1 MASHRLTE
9 WLARAVVVLLA
20 AGPPSAALLAH
31 RFEARGVVA
40 LRGVMPET
48 GGWQPATLTA
58 TAGESLRLRLTS
70 GDVMHGFAIGRDN
83 RPPVDVK
90 PGQVTEITLRFDHP
104 GTYTFYC
111 TRWCG
116 PNHWRMRGTIEV
128 TGSGVA
134 PDRAAPAPYLA
145 LGIDLDAP
153 HPSGV
158 QPDRIP
164 SAARGAMLDAGVPEA
179 YFARDYVRR
188 HSPAAVWRA
197 FRADLGL
204 RGFTDRQLWDLVAS
218 VWRGNTSAAALETGR
233 RLYATNC
240 AACHGPT
247 GRGDGVMV
255 AALREARRAPAED
268 AVGHSRN
275 RHTVAKPAD
284 FTDPDFLGASPVLLH
299 GKIVRGGM
307 GTGMPYWG
315 PVFTDPGIWALVDF
329 LYGFQFA
336 YDPQGG
342 QQ

>member
-1 MASHRLTE
+1 MAARRLTE
-9 WLARAVVVLLA
+9 WLGRAAVVLLA
-20 AGPPSAALLAH
+20 AGPPSAVVLAH
-31 RFEARGVVA
+31 GFGAREVVT
-40 LRGVMPET
+40 LRGVMPED
-48 GGWQPATLTA
+48 GGWQPAALTA
-58 TAGESLRLRLTS
+58 TVGETLRLRLTS

-90 PGQVTEITLRFDHP
+90 PGQVTEITLRFDRP

-128 TGSGVA
+128 TGPGVA
-134 PDRAAPAPYLA
+134 SEPVAPAPYIA

-153 HPSGV
+153 HPGGV
-158 QPDRIP
+158 RPDTTP
-164 SAARGAMLDAGVPEA
+164 SAARGLALDARVREA
-179 YFARDYVRR
+179 WFDRDYVRR
-188 HSPAAVWRA
+188 HSPAAAWRA

-204 RGFTDRQLWDLVAS
+204 RGFTDRQLWDLVAA

-233 RLYATNC
+233 RLYARNC

-255 AALREARRAPAED
+255 AALREALRAPAED
-268 AVGHSRN
+268 AVGRSRN

-284 FTDPDFLGASPVLLH
+284 FTDSDFLGASHVLLH

-315 PVFTDPGIWALVDF
+315 PVFTDPEIWVLVDF

-342 QQ
+342 RQ